1 MKIIFSDNSLWC
13 LLNFRGPI
21 IDHYISLNYEVILV
35 APQDGKCDLT
45 EIPRQARYIPIT
57 LDRTGINP
65 WRDIKYFLALFHI
78 YKSEH
83 PDYIFH
89 YTIKPNIYGSLAS
102 GLLGIRS
109 AAMITGL
116 GYVFSNNTFT
126 NKLARL
132 LYKFGLFFSEKVFV
146 LNQSNLRTVL
156 SHHIASEK
164 KLIWL
169 KGGEGVD
176 LKKYKQQPYP
186 LNARVRFL
194 MIARILYEKGY
205 TEYVETAKALKDQC
219 DFYIMGALD
228 SNPAAVPAAVLE
240 DDVKAG
246 YIKHIPFSTN
256 VANEVAQ
263 ADCIVHPS
271 YHEGL
276 SRVLM
281 EALAFGRPII
291 CSDIPGCRET
301 VIEGENGFLC
311 KPKDSLSLIEACQ
324 RFIGLS
330 YEDRQQM
337 SQKSRELAESIF
349 DVTSVISEYD
359 LIIDIKNKN
368 YDSSHCK

>member
-1 MKIIFSDNSLWC
+1 MKILFSDNSLSC
-13 LLNFRGPI
+13 LLNFRGAVI
-21 IDHYISLNYEVILV
+21 EHCISLGYEVVLV
-35 APQDGKCDLT
+35 APQDGDLLN
-45 EIPRQARYIPIT
+45 IPEGARYIPIV

-65 WRDIKYFLALFHI
+65 WKDIKYFLKLFRI
-78 YKSEH
+78 YKAER

-102 GLLGIRS
+102 RLLGIRS

-176 LKKYKQQPYP
+176 LKKYKQLPYP
-186 LNARVRFL
+186 LNNRVRFL

-205 TEYVETAKALKDQC
+205 AEYVETAKALKDQC

-228 SNPAAVPAAVLE
+228 SNPAAVPAAILE
-240 DDVKAG
+240 KDIQAG

-256 VANEVAQ
+256 VASEIAQ
-263 ADCIVHPS
+263 VDCIVHPS

-281 EALAFGRPII
+281 EALASGRPII

-324 RFIGLS
+324 RFMGLS
-330 YEDRQQM
+330 YEDRLRM
-337 SQKSRELAESIF
+337 GQKSRALAEQTF
-349 DVTSVISEYD
+349 DVTKVISEYD
-359 LIIDIKNKN
+359 TLL
-368 YDSSHCK
+368 

>member
-1 MKIIFSDNSLWC
+1 MKIIFSDNSLWF
-13 LLNFRGPI
+13 LLNFRGSI
-21 IDHYISLNYEVILV
+21 IEHYIALNYEVILV

-45 EIPRQARYIPIT
+45 EIPQQARYIPIT

-65 WRDIKYFLALFHI
+65 WKDIRYFLKLFRI
-78 YKSEH
+78 YKAER

-102 GLLGIRS
+102 RLLGIRS

-146 LNQSNLRTVL
+146 LNQNNLKTVL

-186 LNARVRFL
+186 SNARVRFL

-205 TEYVETAKALKDQC
+205 AEYVETAKALKDQC

-246 YIKHIPFSTN
+246 YIKHIPFSIN
-256 VANEVAQ
+256 VAKEVAQ
-263 ADCIVHPS
+263 TDCIVHPS

-291 CSDIPGCRET
+291 CSDIPGCQET
-301 VIEGENGFLC
+301 VIDGENGFLC
-311 KPKDSLSLIEACQ
+311 KPKDCISLINACQ
-324 RFIGLS
+324 KFIKLPDK
-330 YEDRQQM
+330 DRQHM
-337 SQKSRELAESIF
+337 GIKSRELAENIF
-349 DVTSVISEYD
+349 DINKVITVYD
-359 LIIDIKNKN
+359 ELLQTK
-368 YDSSHCK
+368 